1 MAKSGKT
8 SKKTNSKGKKS
19 KQYTKRA
26 GCNNVAPI
34 FFTGGSASPD
44 LPYPINMHQDD
55 PRGGISTRIMP
66 NMPNMTGGKSKRK
79 RKRKG
84 KKRGTRK
91 RISKK

>member
-26 GCNNVAPI
+26 GCKNVAPI
-34 FFTGGSASPD
+34 FFTGGSSSPD
-44 LPYPINMHQDD
+44 LPYPLNPHDVEL
-55 PRGGISTRIMP
+55 RGISTRIMP
-66 NMPNMTGGKSKRK
+66 IITGGKSKRK
-79 RKRKG
+79 GKG

>member
-19 KQYTKRA
+19 KQYTKRT
-26 GCNNVAPI
+26 GCNNVAPF
-34 FFTGGSASPD
+34 FFTGGSSSPD

-66 NMPNMTGGKSKRK
+66 NMTGGKSKRK
-79 RKRKG
+79 RKG
-84 KKRGTRK
+84 KRGTRK

>member
-26 GCNNVAPI
+26 GCKNVAPI
-34 FFTGGSASPD
+34 FFTGGSGSPE
-44 LPYPINMHQDD
+44 LSYPLNPHEVD
-55 PRGGISTRIMP
+55 PRVGISTRIMP
-66 NMPNMTGGKSKRK
+66 NMTGGKSK

>member
-26 GCNNVAPI
+26 GCKNVAPI
-34 FFTGGSASPD
+34 FFTGGSSSPD
-44 LPYPINMHQDD
+44 LPYPLNPHDVEL
-55 PRGGISTRIMP
+55 RGISTRIMP
-66 NMPNMTGGKSKRK
+66 IMPNMTGGKSKRK
-79 RKRKG
+79 RKG
-84 KKRGTRK
+84 KRGTRK

>member
-66 NMPNMTGGKSKRK
+66 NMTGGKSKRK
-79 RKRKG
+79 RKG
-84 KKRGTRK
+84 KRGTRK

>member
-26 GCNNVAPI
+26 GCKNVAPF
-34 FFTGGSASPD
+34 FFTGGSSSPD
-44 LPYPINMHQDD
+44 LPYPLNTHDVEL
-55 PRGGISTRIMP
+55 RGISTRI
-66 NMPNMTGGKSKRK
+66 MPNMTGGKSKRK
-79 RKRKG
+79 GKG

>member
-26 GCNNVAPI
+26 GCKNVAPF
-34 FFTGGSASPD
+34 FFTGGSGSPD
-44 LPYPINMHQDD
+44 LPYPLNPHEVEL
-55 PRGGISTRIMP
+55 RGISTRIL
-66 NMPNMTGGKSKRK
+66 PNMTGGKSK

>member
-1 MAKSGKT
+1 MAKSGKI

-26 GCNNVAPI
+26 GCNNVAPL
-34 FFTGGSASPD
+34 FFTGGAGSPE
-44 LPYPINMHQDD
+44 LSYPFNLHEVD
-55 PRGGISTRIMP
+55 PRVGISTRIMP
-66 NMPNMTGGKSKRK
+66 NMTGGKSK